1 MTRIAWM
8 RNNEHHCFKTCSQKM
23 KVSPFKGME
32 GMEDVAED
40 KEIKKRRKE
49 KLAENIIVGWRR
61 PEQERSPDFNRKSA
75 FECSR

>member
-32 GMEDVAED
+32 GMEGVAED

-49 KLAENIIVGWRR
+49 KLAENI
-61 PEQERSPDFNRKSA
+61 
-75 FECSR
+75 